1 MPFTSG
7 HRLGSYEILGPLG
20 AGGMGEV
27 YRARDSRL
35 RREVALK
42 VLPETVA
49 HDPQRLA
56 GFERE
61 ARMAAG
67 LNHPNIVVLH
77 SIEEAD
83 GTRFITMELVEGEI
97 LAKQIAQ
104 GGVAVGRLL
113 EISIAL
119 ADALAAAH
127 EKGIVHRDLKPANI
141 MMARDGRVK
150 VLDFGL
156 AKIAPGPADVG
167 ARTATLESPLTM
179 SGQVVGTAP
188 YMAPEQLRGE
198 PVDVRTD
205 FFSLGVIL
213 YELAVG
219 RRPFAGSTLADVGSA
234 ILRDQP
240 QPLQSLRPDLPREL
254 ATIIERC
261 LEKDPRRRYQTA
273 LEVRRELGRIQEK
286 LHGSQPEAA
295 TASPS
300 IAVLPFV
307 NMSRDEDNE
316 YFSDGLSEE
325 LLNVLT
331 KIPELKVTGRTSSFA
346 FKGKQEDLREIGQKL
361 GVATLLEGSVR
372 KAGNRVRITAQLVK
386 VSDGFHL
393 WSETY
398 DRVVDDIFAVQDDI
412 ARSVSEALHVR
423 LLGQPNATRAT
434 GESFELVLRGN
445 HFLWQNTA
453 AALAKAI
460 SLYEE
465 AIQRNPRDASAWAG
479 LSSAH
484 GYIVGYYGSTGENRR
499 KCAEAV
505 DRALALDDGLARAH
519 AVKGLIVGYL
529 DFQWEEAISHTRR
542 ALALAPG
549 ASEPMV
555 VLSQYL
561 GFQGR
566 MDEALHLAR
575 RAQELDPMNPN
586 VLVNRSRIEGWAD
599 NLEAARDASLRALEL
614 VPGMTAQHAAL
625 GVTLIRLGKKDE
637 GLAEG
642 AKEHSLGYRLYY
654 GAVAQHLIGAP
665 NEADALLEQVLELG
679 DPWAFQVATLHA
691 LAGRNDEAFR
701 WLERAYDLRD
711 TGIASSMVSW
721 TLNGLHSD
729 PRWPAFV
736 AKVGIR

>member
-1 MPFTSG
+1 
-7 HRLGSYEILGPLG
+7 
-20 AGGMGEV
+20 
-27 YRARDSRL
+27 
-35 RREVALK
+35 
-42 VLPETVA
+42 
-49 HDPQRLA
+49 
-56 GFERE
+56 
-61 ARMAAG
+61 
-67 LNHPNIVVLH
+67 
-77 SIEEAD
+77 
-83 GTRFITMELVEGEI
+83 
-97 LAKQIAQ
+97 
-104 GGVAVGRLL
+104 
-113 EISIAL
+113 
-119 ADALAAAH
+119 
-127 EKGIVHRDLKPANI
+127 
-141 MMARDGRVK
+141 
-150 VLDFGL
+150 
-156 AKIAPGPADVG
+156 
-167 ARTATLESPLTM
+167 
-179 SGQVVGTAP
+179 
-188 YMAPEQLRGE
+188 
-198 PVDVRTD
+198 
-205 FFSLGVIL
+205 
-213 YELAVG
+213 
-219 RRPFAGSTLADVGSA
+219 
-234 ILRDQP
+234 
-240 QPLQSLRPDLPREL
+240 
-254 ATIIERC
+254 
-261 LEKDPRRRYQTA
+261 
-273 LEVRRELGRIQEK
+273 
-286 LHGSQPEAA
+286 
-295 TASPS
+295 
-300 IAVLPFV
+300 
-307 NMSRDEDNE
+307 
-316 YFSDGLSEE
+316 
-325 LLNVLT
+325 
-331 KIPELKVTGRTSSFA
+331 
-346 FKGKQEDLREIGQKL
+346 
-361 GVATLLEGSVR
+361 
-372 KAGNRVRITAQLVK
+372 VK

-398 DRVVDDIFAVQDDI
+398 DRVLDDIFAVQDDI

-423 LLGQPNATRAT
+423 LLGEPTATRAT

-566 MDEALHLAR
+566 MDEALDLAR

-586 VLVNRSRIEGWAD
+586 VLVNRSRVEGWAN

-637 GLAEG
+637 GLAEV

-679 DPWAFQVATLHA
+679 DAWAFQVATLHA